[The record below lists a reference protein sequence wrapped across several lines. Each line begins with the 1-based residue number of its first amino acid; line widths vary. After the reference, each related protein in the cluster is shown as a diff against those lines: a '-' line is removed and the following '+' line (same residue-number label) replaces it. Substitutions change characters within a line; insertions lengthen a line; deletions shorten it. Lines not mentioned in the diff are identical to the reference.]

1 MTQISERRAQTREKL
16 VDAATEVFAERG
28 ILAASVEEICE
39 RAGFT
44 RGAFYSNFAS
54 KDDLVIALVQRVKAT
69 HFDDTTEMIGRL
81 VEEDPEVDFDRLAD
95 RVAELL
101 LRLQPPTRTDALM
114 QAEIELYA
122 ARSPRFAQQHRVL
135 LDGLLRSVAELMR
148 KAVLSVDFVW
158 VIEETEAAELFFGLH
173 TYIASELLLT
183 GSFDRAKLVRILKPL
198 LQSLLLPRHP
208 QED

>member
-16 VDAATEVFAERG
+16 ADAATEVFAERG
-28 ILAASVEEICE
+28 ILAATVEEICE
-39 RAGFT
+39 SAGFT
-44 RGAFYSNFAS
+44 RGAFYSNFGS
-54 KDDLVIALVQRVKAT
+54 KDDLVIALVERWKRVNLDHTIEILGLLAET
-69 HFDDTTEMIGRL
+69 DA
-81 VEEDPEVDFDRLAD
+81 EVSFDRLTDGVAD
-95 RVAELL
+95 LM
-101 LRLQPPTRTDALM
+101 LRLQPPTRTDALL

-158 VIEETEAAELFFGLH
+158 VIEETEAAELFFMLH